1 VIDREYIDAIKAGFT
16 GWKDPDERYGHL
28 PVTKPVSGVPVHIDT
43 IGPGTTSDRPKPT
56 AGAKGAKPDYGVAV
70 PAPVTGW
77 PRTEVCNGCKES
89 AMIPAPNALCA
100 VCRDKRGS
108 ALRHIKGP
116 RKPKVSQL
124 DCRHP
129 RGFTRKNGKS
139 LTGQQRYQC
148 PACHATAREQKGA
161 ACRN

>member
-1 VIDREYIDAIKAGFT
+1 VIDREEIDAIKSRFT
-16 GWKDPDERYGHL
+16 GWKDPDERYRHL

-43 IGPGTTSDRPKPT
+43 IAPPSKS
-56 AGAKGAKPDYGVAV
+56 AKPGYRVAV
-70 PAPVTGW
+70 PAPVAGW
-77 PRTEVCNGCKES
+77 PCTAICNGCKES

-161 ACRN
+161 A